1 MSLMYKKGD
10 AKISLIELIY
20 IYPTEWNHSV
30 KHIVKWLDSLN
41 GLDNCSII
49 DLIAEITEVFE
60 EAIYNKYQKY
70 NDENVWHYDDT
81 STIDETDVI
90 RIMSTI

>member
-20 IYPTEWNHSV
+20 IYPTEWNYAV
-30 KHIVKWLDSLN
+30 QDIVKWLDSLN
-41 GLDNCSII
+41 RLDNFTII

-60 EAIYNKYQKY
+60 EMIYSKFETY

>member
-1 MSLMYKKGD
+1 MYKKGD

-20 IYPTEWNHSV
+20 IYPNEWNYAV
-30 KHIVKWLDSLN
+30 KDIVKWLDNLN

-60 EAIYNKYQKY
+60 ETIYSKYQEY

-81 STIDETDVI
+81 STIDETDI
-90 RIMSTI
+90 IQIMSTI